1 MTKEIIEQAVK
12 NIAIINN
19 SRQKELDIFWKTTI
33 RDEVNSL
40 PDGVSKRGGTKELNA
55 LIKSFENEI
64 KENMELDNEILEL
77 FSSVIL
83 DYYKEII

>member
-1 MTKEIIEQAVK
+1 MGYYT
-12 NIAIINN
+12 
-19 SRQKELDIFWKTTI
+19 
-33 RDEVNSL
+33 
-40 PDGVSKRGGTKELNA
+40 KRGGTKELNA

-83 DYYKEII
+83 DYYEIDTKEIFLLFKSVITDIKCIIPQEI

>member
-33 RDEVNSL
+33 RDEVSN
-40 PDGVSKRGGTKELNA
+40 
-55 LIKSFENEI
+55 
-64 KENMELDNEILEL
+64 
-77 FSSVIL
+77 
-83 DYYKEII
+83 

>member
-40 PDGVSKRGGTKELNA
+40 PDGVSKRGIFCRDFA
-55 LIKSFENEI
+55 
-64 KENMELDNEILEL
+64 
-77 FSSVIL
+77 
-83 DYYKEII
+83 